1 MKPLK
6 SSQIKLEK
14 SQLLD
19 INDPYRKVMH
29 WFFAHPTREASLN
42 EIVKQVKISKTT
54 ANRVI
59 SRLKKEE
66 FLNIKTLGKIWRISC
81 NQEHE
86 FNTTKKI
93 PYNLELIADSG
104 IVKKILE
111 VIPNSRSIILF
122 GSYRK
127 GDDIETSDLDI
138 AVETL
143 NNKEI
148 EIINLGT
155 IPELGYK
162 KNVKVNILKFS
173 RTKIDLNLFSNLA
186 NGIVLYGF
194 FEARP

>member
-1 MKPLK
+1 
-6 SSQIKLEK
+6 
-14 SQLLD
+14 
-19 INDPYRKVMH
+19 MH

>member
-6 SSQIKLEK
+6 SRQIKLEK

-66 FLNIKTLGKIWRISC
+66 FLNIKTLGKICRISC

-122 GSYRK
+122 GIYIK

-143 NNKEI
+143 NNENSKIIPFGEI
-148 EIINLGT
+148 SQFGFR
-155 IPELGYK
+155 
-162 KNVKVNILKFS
+162 KNVSVNILKFS
-173 RTKIDLNLFSNLA
+173 RNKIDLNLFSNLA
-186 NGIVLYGF
+186 NGIVLYGYL
-194 FEARP
+194 EARP